1 MLPTPQATPGRSSR
15 LPRLHGGS
23 WLVWLLLA
31 VAAVFFALHFVHLT
45 ADFPN
50 NSPWSDW
57 SKYTDEG
64 WYSDAAVR
72 QLLFGHWFFQGDFN
86 PAAALPVWPAIEF
99 VVFKFTGVSLA
110 AARSLTL
117 AVFAVT
123 LVAFYRLIARH
134 ARPRTLDASGT
145 HAGTPLAAA
154 LCVLFLCASP
164 FLFVFE
170 RMAILEPLLIC
181 ITALALLAASHLHP
195 FHLRG
200 SLFPLPSSLFPS
212 IALAILLPAAVLTKT
227 TAIFLLPSVFYIVW
241 ARAGYRLRP
250 ALRLALPPAIAGAI
264 VWCAYYFLLVRP
276 HFLADYQYLFSANAY
291 TGIELAPL
299 ASVVL
304 NTLTDGLWMGHV
316 LYPCF
321 FAALI
326 LTLFWRPRLLT
337 NPLVPA
343 LWLWIGGYFFFLA
356 YHNNLQP
363 RYYLVVAVP
372 ITAFVAIAIDNFR
385 TPAPT
390 PALEPATLPGAPSMP
405 GAPFMRGASSRM
417 SGIASACIATFIT
430 LAIVLPDASRQI
442 AFLRNPTFDFI
453 TAAQSIKQIVLAD
466 KTHSHLVLSIS
477 GSDITLMTGLPS
489 IDDDFG
495 TDELGVRAAAYRPGW
510 YIAWNDVEDDKA
522 DALNP
527 IDTLVRVAAFPVMD
541 DPDRN
546 LLILYRLDPREEQQK
561 AAPHTQ
567 HPRAQTPKPLVTKL
581 GQQPSIDQL
590 QH

>member
-1 MLPTPQATPGRSSR
+1 
-15 LPRLHGGS
+15 
-23 WLVWLLLA
+23 LLL
-31 VAAVFFALHFVHLT
+31 VVSAVFFALHFVHLT

-72 QLLFGHWFFQGDFN
+72 QVLFGHWFFQGDFN

-99 VVFKFTGVSLA
+99 VVFKFTGVSLS

-117 AVFAVT
+117 VFFAIT
-123 LVAFYRLIARH
+123 LIAFYRLIARH
-134 ARPRTLDASGT
+134 SRPRTLDN
-145 HAGTPLAAA
+145 AGAHTGPPLAAA
-154 LCVLFLCASP
+154 LCVLMLCASP
-164 FLFVFE
+164 LLFVFE

-195 FHLRG
+195 IHRPFRLSLR
-200 SLFPLPSSLFPS
+200 STLYTLPSVF
-212 IALAILLPAAVLTKT
+212 LAILLPTAVLTKT
-227 TAIFLLPSVFYIVW
+227 TAIFLMPSVFYMVW
-241 ARAGYRLRP
+241 ARAGYRFRP
-250 ALRLALPPAIAGAI
+250 ALRLALPPAIAGALL
-264 VWCAYYFLLVRP
+264 WCAYYFLLVRP

-291 TGIELAPL
+291 TGIELAPF

-321 FAALI
+321 FVALA

-372 ITAFVAIAIDNFR
+372 ITAFVAIALDNFR
-385 TPAPT
+385 QPT
-390 PALEPATLPGAPSMP
+390 AQGGPFIAQSHGAMSGEPGAPSM
-405 GAPFMRGASSRM
+405 RGVSSRM
-417 SGIASACIATFIT
+417 GGKATTLPWVRIT
-430 LAIVLPDASRQI
+430 STLLATLVILAIVLPDAAKQI
-442 AFLRNPTFDFI
+442 DFLRNPTYDFV
-453 TAAQSIKQIVLAD
+453 TAAHSIQQIVLAD

-527 IDTLVRVAAFPVMD
+527 IDTLVRVAAFPAMD

-546 LLILYRLDPREEQQK
+546 LLILYRLDPKDEQQK
-561 AAPHTQ
+561 AVPHPQ
-567 HPRAQTPKPLVTKL
+567 HPRPQTPKPLVTKL
-581 GQQPSIDQL
+581 GQQPSVDQL